1 MSAIELNK
9 RNALILS
16 IIVIILFIS
25 TGFLYLPLA
34 KEIRV
39 KSYEWN
45 SLRRNLSAAHADLL
59 AAGKESVTKR
69 LIRRED
75 CASVIDGITKE
86 GRGLRLNFKSI
97 SQKEIRDTEDR
108 YSVLPVEMEIEGDYE
123 RLGRFFG
130 ALENLEGSIARVEK
144 FEIRR
149 DDKILP
155 KVSASLA
162 INIYLAKE

>member
-1 MSAIELNK
+1 MLTIESNK

-16 IIVIILFIS
+16 ITGIILFIL
-25 TGFLYLPLA
+25 TAFLYLPLA

-45 SLRRNLSAAHADLL
+45 SLRSQLAAAHANLS

-75 CASVIDGITKE
+75 VSSVIDGITKE
-86 GRGLRLNFKSI
+86 GRNLRLNFKSI
-97 SQKEIRDTEDR
+97 SQKEIIDTEDG
-108 YSVLPVEMEIEGDYE
+108 YLVLPVQMEIEGDYE

-130 ALENLEGSIARVEK
+130 VLENLEGSIVRVK
-144 FEIRR
+144 DFEIRR

-162 INIYLAKE
+162 INLYLVKE

>member
-86 GRGLRLNFKSI
+86 GRNLRLNFKSI
-97 SQKEIRDTEDR
+97 SQKEIKDTEDR
-108 YSVLPVEMEIEGDYE
+108 YLVLPVQMEVEGDYE

-130 ALENLEGSIARVEK
+130 ALENLESSIVRVEN